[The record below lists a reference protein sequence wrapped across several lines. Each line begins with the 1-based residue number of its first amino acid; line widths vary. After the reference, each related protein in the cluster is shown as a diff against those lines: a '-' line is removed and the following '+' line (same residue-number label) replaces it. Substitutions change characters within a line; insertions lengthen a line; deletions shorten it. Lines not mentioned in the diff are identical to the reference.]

1 MIIRYEISL
10 QKRKKKVRNH
20 VCMFGVVERRKGDLS
35 AQVGRRVMCVVQ
47 VSKKFPPPMMKGENS
62 PSSPPDGRTLLG
74 QFSPFIIDGA
84 DFAWTGLDSRHGAT
98 HTTRR
103 PTCAERS
110 PVRLATDSE
119 TFNNSKHANMVL
131 DLFFFFEVIFHI

>member
-1 MIIRYEISL
+1 
-10 QKRKKKVRNH
+10 
-20 VCMFGVVERRKGDLS
+20 
-35 AQVGRRVMCVVQ
+35 
-47 VSKKFPPPMMKGENS
+47 MMKGENS

-103 PTCAERS
+103 PTCADRS

-131 DLFFFFEVIFHI
+131 DLFFLF

>member
-1 MIIRYEISL
+1 MKYHFKKEK
-10 QKRKKKVRNH
+10 KRSET
-20 VCMFGVVERRKGDLS
+20 MFACLELLKD
-35 AQVGRRVMCVVQ
+35 GRAIQ

-131 DLFFFFEVIFHI
+131 DLFFFFAVIFHI